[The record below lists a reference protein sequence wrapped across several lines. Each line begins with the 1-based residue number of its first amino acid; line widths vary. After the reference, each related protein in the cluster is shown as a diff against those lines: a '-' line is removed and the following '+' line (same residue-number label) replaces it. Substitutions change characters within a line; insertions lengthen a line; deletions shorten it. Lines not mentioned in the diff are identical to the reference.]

1 MRKILLGTA
10 FSAALLATSCSTT
23 KTSDTKKEEK
33 LAIVVGTK
41 WQLADATGTALPT
54 IKIADEQKMIGNAS
68 CNNFS
73 AQIKMN
79 PDGSFFAKNVIST
92 RMTCKHI
99 DTEVNFLNMLR
110 KANRYKVTAKRL
122 ELYQNEIL
130 LLKFNRM
137 P

>member
-1 MRKILLGTA
+1 MKNTLIALMATA
-10 FSAALLATSCSTT
+10 VVLQSCTAMKST
-23 KTSDTKKEEK
+23 KQKEEK
-33 LAIVVGTK
+33 TMTVSGTK

-54 IKIADEQKMIGNAS
+54 LIFTDGGKIVGNAS
-68 CNNFS
+68 CNNYNASAELSSGGNFS
-73 AQIKMN
+73 VQNIA
-79 PDGSFFAKNVIST
+79 ST
-92 RMTCKHI
+92 RMTCKNI
-99 DTEVNFLNMLR
+99 DTEINFLNMLR